1 MKNKV
6 TAALLAFFLGGFGV
20 HRFYLGQVGKGILYL
35 LFCWTP
41 IPWLIAFIDF
51 IVFLASGE
59 KSFNFKYNQEFV
71 HQLYPAAQVAPTVI
85 INQHGHQTNQYGQPQ
100 MPQPKQYSRQQEHQ
114 RRQQAQRRAPQP
126 APQPRR
132 AAKPKI
138 DPFQQSGNEKYSEYD
153 FDGAIR
159 DYLRSLNVKAHNP
172 KVHFNLACLY
182 SVMEQTDSAFFHLE
196 KAVEQGYYNFEK
208 IQNHDH
214 LAFIRSQ
221 QPTFDNFAA
230 NGYKMV
236 TPQEQ
241 PEEKLELSEDI
252 ITQLE
257 RLAKMRDAGLLTEE
271 EFKSQ
276 KVKILR

>member
-20 HRFYLGQVGKGILYL
+20 HRFYLGQVGRGILYL

-41 IPWLIAFIDF
+41 IPWIVAFIDF
-51 IVFLASGE
+51 IVFLASNE
-59 KSFNFKYNQEFV
+59 KTFNFKYNQEFI
-71 HQLYPAAQVAPTVI
+71 QQIYPAQQVAPTVI
-85 INQHGHQTNQYGQPQ
+85 INQHGQQTNQYGQHQAAP
-100 MPQPKQYSRQQEHQ
+100 PRQYSRQQEHQ
-114 RRQQAQRRAPQP
+114 RRQQV
-126 APQPRR
+126 QPRADQRTKQPPR

-196 KAVEQGYYNFEK
+196 KAVEQGYYDFDK
-208 IQNHDH
+208 IQSHDH

-221 QPTFDNFAA
+221 QPTFDNFAT
-230 NGYKMV
+230 NGYKMGV
-236 TPQEQ
+236 PQQE
-241 PEEKLELSEDI
+241 PEETLELSEDI

-276 KVKILR
+276 KIKILR

>member
-20 HRFYLGQVGKGILYL
+20 HRFYLGQVGKGVLYL

-41 IPWLIAFIDF
+41 IPWIIAFIDF
-51 IVFLASGE
+51 IVFLTTGE
-59 KSFNFKYNQEFV
+59 KSFNFKYNQDFI
-71 HQLYPAAQVAPTVI
+71 HHLYPSPQVAPTVI
-85 INQHGHQTNQYGQPQ
+85 INQHGQQTNQYGHNQAIPQ
-100 MPQPKQYSRQQEHQ
+100 NRYSREQEHQ
-114 RRQQAQRRAPQP
+114 RRQQVQRHRENPPQ
-126 APQPRR
+126 QPRR
-132 AAKPKI
+132 AAKPKT
-138 DPFQQSGNEKYSEYD
+138 DPFQQAGNEKYSDYD
-153 FDGAIR
+153 FDGAIQ

-182 SVMEQTDSAFFHLE
+182 SVTEQSDSAFFHLE
-196 KAVEQGYYNFEK
+196 KAVAQGFYDFDK

-221 QPTFDNFAA
+221 QPTFDDFAS
-230 NGYKMV
+230 NGYKKV
-236 TPQEQ
+236 ISSPKA
-241 PEEKLELSEDI
+241 EETLELSDDL

-257 RLAKMRDAGLLTEE
+257 RLAKMRDAGLLTDA

-276 KVKILR
+276 KVKILG